1 MATKKTE
8 INYDEILTIEKGK
21 LVSITDGSYK
31 ELSLPSTVKSI
42 AKDAFGSAKIKK
54 LILPESVKKII
65 GQNFKANAGITEI
78 VISTGTESIGKEAFA
93 GCKSLKKVTLPDSLT
108 EIGEKAFKDC
118 AKLTEIKIPS
128 SVKTLGDACFSGCKS
143 LSDVTFDKSEINGL
157 DFGRLFK
164 DCKKLINVNMIDS
177 SYYNSCNGV
186 IFDKKMK
193 DIKFVGEGVKKL
205 TLPDSITATTISTKI
220 KKLRINY
227 TPNTKMRIEIDTT
240 SIDDIEFIVAGKTFQ
255 FNLEKAK
262 YSLEQYGYHYFTK
275 ELYPKKKEQ
284 VLELLNDII
293 NIMFTGKCADNF
305 GKAIY
310 SGAGGYE
317 EIIEPMIELRI
328 ALSEAISD
336 IYGVNRN
343 NFFTEL
349 FEPVVDQN
357 DIDVAEELHNEVT
370 RFFMDN
376 PDKRIYL
383 TSFPELQKEIEKVK

>member
-21 LVSITDGSYK
+21 LVSVTDGSYK

-54 LILPESVKKII
+54 LILPESIKKIM
-65 GQNFKANAGITEI
+65 GQNFKANPGITEI
-78 VISTGTESIGKEAFA
+78 VISTGTESIGKEAFS

-118 AKLTEIKIPS
+118 AKLTEITIPS
-128 SVKTLGDACFSGCKS
+128 SVKTLGDACFSGCKA
-143 LSDVTFDKSEINGL
+143 LSNVTFDKTEIKGL
-157 DFGRLFK
+157 DFGRLLK
-164 DCKKLINVNMIDS
+164 DCKKLLNVNMIDS
-177 SYYNSCNGV
+177 SFYNSVNGI
-186 IFDKKMK
+186 IFDKDMK
-193 DIKFVGEGVKKL
+193 DIIFVGEGVKEI
-205 TLPDSITATTISTKI
+205 TLPDNISHTTISSKI
-220 KKLRINY
+220 KKLNINY
-227 TPNTKMRIEIDTT
+227 TPNTNKSIEIDTT

-275 ELYPKKKEQ
+275 ELYPKKKDQ
-284 VLELLNDII
+284 VIELLNDIV

-328 ALSEAISD
+328 ALSEAVSD
-336 IYGVNRN
+336 IYGVDRN
-343 NFFTEL
+343 DFFTKL
-349 FEPVVDQN
+349 FEPVVNQN
-357 DIDVAEELHNEVT
+357 DIDVADDLRNEVI
-370 RFFMDN
+370 RFFIDN
-376 PDKRIYL
+376 PDKRTYL
-383 TSFPELQKEIEKVK
+383 ISFPELQKKMKI

>member
-21 LVSITDGSYK
+21 LVSVTDGSYK

-54 LILPESVKKII
+54 LILPESIKKIM
-65 GQNFKANAGITEI
+65 GQNFKANPGITEI
-78 VISTGTESIGKEAFA
+78 VISTGTESIGKEAFS

-118 AKLTEIKIPS
+118 SKLTEITIPS
-128 SVKTLGDACFSGCKS
+128 SVKTLGDACFSGCKA
-143 LSDVTFDKSEINGL
+143 LSNVTFDKTEIKGL

-164 DCKKLINVNMIDS
+164 DCKKLMNVNMIDS
-177 SYYNSCNGV
+177 SFYNSVNGI
-186 IFDKKMK
+186 IFDKDMK
-193 DIKFVGEGVKKL
+193 DIIFVGEGVKEI
-205 TLPDSITATTISTKI
+205 TLPDNISHTTISSKI
-220 KKLRINY
+220 KKLNINY
-227 TPNTKMRIEIDTT
+227 TPNTNKSIEIDTT

-275 ELYPKKKEQ
+275 ELYPKKKDQ
-284 VLELLNDII
+284 VIELLNDIV

-328 ALSEAISD
+328 ALSEAVSD
-336 IYGVNRN
+336 IYGVDRN
-343 NFFTEL
+343 DFFTKL
-349 FEPVVDQN
+349 FEPVVNQN
-357 DIDVAEELHNEVT
+357 DIDVADDLRNEVI
-370 RFFMDN
+370 RFFIDN
-376 PDKRIYL
+376 PDKRTYL
-383 TSFPELQKEIEKVK
+383 ISFPELQKKMKI

>member
-21 LVSITDGSYK
+21 LIGIVEGNYK
-31 ELSLPSTVKSI
+31 EIILPSTIKSI

-54 LILPESVKKII
+54 LILPESIKKIM
-65 GQNFKANAGITEI
+65 GQNFKANPGITEI
-78 VISTGTESIGKEAFA
+78 VISTGTESIGKEAFS
-93 GCKSLKKVTLPDSLT
+93 GCKSLKKVTLPDSLR

-118 AKLTEIKIPS
+118 AKLTEITIPS
-128 SVKTLGDACFSGCKS
+128 SVKTLGDACFSGCKA
-143 LSDVTFDKSEINGL
+143 LSDVTFNKTEIKGI

-164 DCKKLINVNMIDS
+164 DCKKLMNVNMIDS
-177 SYYNSCNGV
+177 SFYNSVNGI
-186 IFDKKMK
+186 IFDKDMK
-193 DIKFVGEGVKKL
+193 DIIFVGEGVKEI
-205 TLPDSITATTISTKI
+205 TLPDNISHTTISTKI
-220 KKLRINY
+220 KKLIINY
-227 TPNTKMRIEIDTT
+227 TPNTKMSIEIDTT
-240 SIDDIEFIVAGKTFQ
+240 SIDDFEFIVAGKTFQ

-262 YSLEQYGYHYFTK
+262 YSLEKYGYHYFTK

-284 VLELLNDII
+284 VIELINDIV

-328 ALSEAISD
+328 ALSEAVSD
-336 IYGVNRN
+336 IYGVDRN
-343 NFFTEL
+343 DFFTKL

-370 RFFMDN
+370 CYFTNN

-383 TSFPELQKEIEKVK
+383 TSFPELLKEIEKVK